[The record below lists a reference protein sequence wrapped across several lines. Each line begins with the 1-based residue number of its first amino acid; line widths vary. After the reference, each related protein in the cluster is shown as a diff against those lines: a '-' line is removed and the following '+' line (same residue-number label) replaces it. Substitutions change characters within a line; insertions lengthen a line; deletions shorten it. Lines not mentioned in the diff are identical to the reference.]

1 MRGEDAPLFFY
12 ANRADEREIGKYSG
26 FVASVREN
34 DGFFTDDQMIRFL
47 HIRPET
53 LQNIRLVIQE
63 HPDWDDDDVADE
75 VLDMEEA
82 AGY

>member
-1 MRGEDAPLFFY
+1 MTIY
-12 ANRADEREIGKYSG
+12 ANRADEREIGSYSR
-26 FVASVREN
+26 VVSSVREN

-53 LQNIRLVIQE
+53 LQNIRTVIQE

-75 VLDMEEA
+75 ILDMEEA